1 MKKIYS
7 HFWLL
12 LLVSY
17 SLILIFVEIKTSQ
30 DYVHYFYADIEGKV
44 LFYAVNTTLT
54 ISLML
59 ATSLM
64 FKVNSVLLP
73 REKNNVT
80 QRFFYLSQAYFFCYL
95 AFDDRFLIH
104 EKLGY
109 ILGINDAFIILS
121 LGVTEIAL
129 ILTWGNYQQWKEST
143 KSYLFKAAICFA
155 IMVIMDGFFP
165 QEVVLR
171 LSLEDLSK
179 TWANVFLFLFA
190 WDIFRQ
196 NITTLRQ
203 HLPTTQP

>member
-7 HFWLL
+7 NFWLL

-17 SLILIFVEIKTSQ
+17 SLVLIFIEINTSQ
-30 DYVHYFYADIEGKV
+30 DFVRYFYTDIEGEV
-44 LFYAVNTTLT
+44 PFYAINTSLAVF
-54 ISLML
+54 LML

-73 REKNNVT
+73 LEKTKVT
-80 QRFFYLSQAYFFCYL
+80 QRKFYHSQACFFCYL

-109 ILGINDAFIILS
+109 ILGINDTFIMLS
-121 LGVTEIAL
+121 LGITEIAF
-129 ILTWGNYQQWKEST
+129 ILTWGNYQQWNKST
-143 KSYLFKAAICFA
+143 KLYLFKAAICFA

-171 LSLEDLSK
+171 LSVEDLSK

-196 NITTLRQ
+196 NITTLQ
-203 HLPTTQP
+203 SFSVE

>member
-17 SLILIFVEIKTSQ
+17 SLILMFTEIRTSQ
-30 DYVHYFYADIEGKV
+30 DYVHYFYADIEGEV
-44 LFYAVNTTLT
+44 PLYAVNTTLT
-54 ISLML
+54 VSLML

-64 FKVNSVLLP
+64 FKVSSVLLP

-80 QRFFYLSQAYFFCYL
+80 QRSFYLSQACFFCYL

-203 HLPTTQP
+203 HLPATQP

>member
-17 SLILIFVEIKTSQ
+17 SLILIFTEIKTSQ
-30 DYVHYFYADIEGKV
+30 NYVHYFYADIEGEV
-44 LFYAVNTTLT
+44 PFYAINTSLAVA
-54 ISLML
+54 LML

-73 REKNNVT
+73 FEKINVI
-80 QRFFYLSQAYFFCYL
+80 QRKFYLSQACFFCYL
-95 AFDDRFLIH
+95 ALDDRFLIH

-109 ILGINDAFIILS
+109 ILGINDAYIILS
-121 LGVTEIAL
+121 LGLTEIAF

-196 NITTLRQ
+196 NTTTLRQ
-203 HLPTTQP
+203 PLSTTQP

>member
-12 LLVSY
+12 LLIAY
-17 SLILIFVEIKTSQ
+17 SLILIFTEIKTSQ
-30 DYVHYFYADIEGKV
+30 DYVHYFYADIEGEV
-44 LFYAVNTTLT
+44 PFYAINTSLAVA
-54 ISLML
+54 LML

-64 FKVNSVLLP
+64 FKVNSVLLSF
-73 REKNNVT
+73 EKSKVT
-80 QRFFYLSQAYFFCYL
+80 QRKFYLSQACFFCYL
-95 AFDDRFLIH
+95 ALDDRFLIH

-121 LGVTEIAL
+121 LGLAEIAF

-203 HLPTTQP
+203 RLPATEP